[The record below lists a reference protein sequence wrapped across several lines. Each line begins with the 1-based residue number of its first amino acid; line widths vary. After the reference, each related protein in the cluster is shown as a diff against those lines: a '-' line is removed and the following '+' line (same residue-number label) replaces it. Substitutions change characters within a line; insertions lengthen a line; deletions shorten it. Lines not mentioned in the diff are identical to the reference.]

1 MVHERC
7 TTNYRSLQVVG
18 TFAGRIDGK
27 PLTLRPTPQR
37 ILALL
42 SVTGELSRQDAARL
56 LWPDVHQARALA
68 NLRNA
73 LWRLRDDGPGFVS
86 EDSGILRLQ
95 DVAVDL
101 HEHRRWMRSALT
113 NNLPFQPVLSNGSYE
128 ILPGWDEDWLIQPRE
143 EFTLLSLY
151 AFEAAGKQSL
161 DAGRSSEAA
170 HLALSAL
177 GIDPLRETANR
188 LLIEVHLRDGNHC
201 AAVRQLRKYENLLSQ
216 ELGIRPSNELC
227 AIVGSWRG

>member
-151 AFEAAGKQSL
+151 AFEAAGPSCSL
-161 DAGRSSEAA
+161 GAGHRSAPRDREPTADRGASARRQPLRRSSAA
-170 HLALSAL
+170 AQVRESAQP
-177 GIDPLRETANR
+177 GI
-188 LLIEVHLRDGNHC
+188 GNQ
-201 AAVRQLRKYENLLSQ
+201 AKQ
-216 ELGIRPSNELC
+216 
-227 AIVGSWRG
+227 